1 MVRQRPAAI
10 FVAALALAV
19 PAADAQVKTA
29 IVHGAKIP
37 RPPKPPGLAKSVKA
51 AWSAHIKRLTVER
64 ILTRF
69 SLSSISLQ

>member
-1 MVRQRPAAI
+1 
-10 FVAALALAV
+10 LALAV
-19 PAADAQVKTA
+19 PAADAEAKTA

-37 RPPKPPGLAKSVKA
+37 RPPMPPGLAKSVKA
-51 AWSAHIKRLTVER
+51 AWAAHIKSLTVERHAAKLLKDER